1 MNVRLIC
8 TLFFFSAALVA
19 KAQINIK
26 GTIVST
32 GNKAIAEANVI
43 LFSNDH
49 QDILAYTIT
58 DIEGNFSLRSV
69 TKDSTLL
76 EVSMLGFE
84 KQTIALGPNISKTF
98 VIVMK
103 PIINNLPEVVIKQA
117 PAPIR
122 GNKDTISYS
131 VKAFSDSS
139 DRRIIDVIKKL
150 PGISVT
156 GTGQILFNNRAI
168 NKFYIE
174 GKDLLEDQYAI
185 ASNNL
190 PSADVDQV
198 QVLPDH
204 QPIKALK
211 GSIKSD
217 RAAINIK
224 LRKDAKSRIMGMGSV
239 SAGLPLNARN
249 DEVALLQ
256 FNKDLQFINTIK
268 TNNTGKNLDPEI
280 LEQNKPSGLS
290 DNYSAGTP
298 QLSVLKPDVPQ
309 IDQSRF
315 WFNNNNLISSNFLIG
330 VSKNLDLKLN
340 IALENDRI
348 SSRSSV
354 QTAIYLPA
362 DTINLT
368 EHHSSINAY
377 SKLISNIVLEQNTD
391 NLYLRNSLN
400 GYASRE
406 TNADVLLA
414 PASDQ
419 QLLQPLFNLVNRLKA
434 IIKAGNSTVDINSMV
449 NYSTQPQSL
458 TIKPGLFADTLNGGY
473 SYDGLSQKV
482 SGKTFS
488 TENDIS
494 WMLRLRNFSISTLS
508 GFEVKN
514 DRTSNALFKIQNGVN
529 LIPRAAFTDTINRRF
544 SRAFENVGLAFESG
558 NWNGSFD
565 LKSSY
570 NYIENTEKRVN
581 RNDRLLLIDP
591 ALTVRYTINAYVE
604 NTLSLSRSTSIINNG
619 NSSYV
624 LVDYR
629 DLVNNKQAI
638 DQIKNY
644 GAVYALNYR
653 NIVKGIFANFDLLYR
668 STANNFLVDYLYAG
682 ILTTR
687 NFTAFPNRTE
697 SFGASLNGSKYE
709 DVIKTNFNIG
719 ANYTLNRLNELQ
731 QNKLYHVIAEVYSV
745 HTSITSSVLP
755 NLSVIYNS
763 SLSAFYNSYD
773 DEGKK
778 LIENPILYLKQNLTL
793 KLFLQPRW
801 SIVGSVAQYADFQRP
816 MTKFESYFADFY
828 FQKTLAKPKIDLS
841 IGADNIFDV
850 KTFKNYGYTANIF
863 TMSTYTLRPRSLM
876 FKVNFQF

>member
-1 MNVRLIC
+1 MNARLIC
-8 TLFFFSAALVA
+8 ILIFFSATLVA

-26 GTIVST
+26 GTIVSA

-76 EVSMLGFE
+76 EVSILGFE
-84 KQTIALGPNISKTF
+84 KQIIVLGPNISKTF
-98 VIVMK
+98 VVVMK
-103 PIINNLPEVVIKQA
+103 PTINNLAEVVVKQS

-150 PGISVT
+150 PGISVSE
-156 GTGQILFNNRAI
+156 TGQILFNNRAI

-190 PSADVDQV
+190 PSTDVDQV

-204 QPIKALK
+204 QPIKVLK
-211 GSIKSD
+211 GSIYSN

-224 LRKDAKSRIMGMGSV
+224 LRKDARSRIIGVGSV
-239 SAGLPLNARN
+239 GAGLPLNARN

-268 TNNTGKNLDPEI
+268 TNSTGKNLDPEI

-290 DNYSAGTP
+290 DNYIAGTP

-330 VSKNLDLKLN
+330 VSKNFDLKLN

-348 SSRSSV
+348 SSRSLV

-377 SKLISNIVLEQNTD
+377 SKLISGIVLEQNTD
-391 NLYLRNSLN
+391 KLYLRNSLN

-406 TNADVLLA
+406 TNTDDLLA

-419 QLLQPLFNLVNRLKA
+419 QLLQPLFNLDNRLKA
-434 IIKAGNSTVDINSMV
+434 IIKTSNSTVDINSML
-449 NYSTQPQSL
+449 NYSTEPQSL
-458 TIKPGLFADTLNGGY
+458 TIKPGLFADTLNAGY
-473 SYDGLSQKV
+473 AYDGLSQKV

-494 WMLRLRNFSISTLS
+494 WLLRFRNFSVSTLS

-514 DRTSNALFKIQNGVN
+514 DRTSNSLIKIQNGMY
-529 LIPRAAFTDTINRRF
+529 LIPGVDFTDTINRRF
-544 SRAFENVGLAFESG
+544 SRVFENVGLAYESS
-558 NWNGSFD
+558 NWNGNIY

-570 NYIENTEKRVN
+570 NYIENTEKRVGQ
-581 RNDRLLLIDP
+581 NDRLLLIDP

-604 NTLSLSRSTSIINNG
+604 NTLSLSRSSSITNNG
-619 NSSYV
+619 NNSYV

-629 DLVNNKQAI
+629 DLVNNNQAI
-638 DQIKNY
+638 DQKKNY
-644 GAVYALNYR
+644 AAVYGLNYR
-653 NIVKGIFANFDLLYR
+653 NIVRGIFANFDLQYV

-682 ILTTR
+682 VLTTR
-687 NFTAFPNRTE
+687 NFVAFPNRTE
-697 SFGASLNGSKYE
+697 SFGASLNGSKYD
-709 DVIKTNFNIG
+709 DVIKTSFNIG

-731 QNKLYHVIAEVYSV
+731 QNNLYHIIAEVYSV
-745 HTSITSSVLP
+745 HARITSSVSP
-755 NLSVIYNS
+755 KLSVIYNS
-763 SLSAFYNSYD
+763 SLSAFYHSND
-773 DEGKK
+773 AGGKK
-778 LIENPILYLKQNLTL
+778 LIENPILSLKQNLTL

-801 SIVGSVAQYADFQRP
+801 SIGGNVTQYADFQRS
-816 MTKFESYFADFY
+816 MSKFESYFADLY
-828 FQKTLAKPKIDLS
+828 FQKTLPKPKIDLS
-841 IGADNIFDV
+841 VGADNIFNA

>member
-8 TLFFFSAALVA
+8 ILFFFSATLVA

-43 LFSNDH
+43 LFSNNH

-58 DIEGNFSLRSV
+58 DIEGNFSLKSV

-76 EVSMLGFE
+76 EVSILGFE
-84 KQTIALGPNISKTF
+84 KQIIVLGPNISKTF
-98 VIVMK
+98 VVVMK
-103 PIINNLPEVVIKQA
+103 PAINNLPEVIIKQA
-117 PAPIR
+117 PAPIT

-150 PGISVT
+150 PGISVSE
-156 GTGQILFNNRAI
+156 TGQILFNNRAI

-211 GSIKSD
+211 GSIYSN

-224 LRKDAKSRIMGMGSV
+224 LRKDAKSRIIGMGSV
-239 SAGLPLNARN
+239 GAGLPLNARN

-298 QLSVLKPDVPQ
+298 QLSVLKPDFPQ

-315 WFNNNNLISSNFLIG
+315 WFNNNNLIASNILIG

-348 SSRSSV
+348 SSRSLV

-377 SKLISNIVLEQNTD
+377 SKLISGIVLEQNTD

-406 TNADVLLA
+406 TNTDDLLA

-434 IIKAGNSTVDINSMV
+434 IIKTGNSTVDINSMV

-494 WMLRLRNFSISTLS
+494 WLLRLRNFSISTLS

-514 DRTSNALFKIQNGVN
+514 DRTSNALFKIKNGMY
-529 LIPRAAFTDTINRRF
+529 LIPGADFTDTINRRF
-544 SRAFENVGLAFESG
+544 SRVFENVGLAFESG
-558 NWNGSFD
+558 NWNGSID

-570 NYIENTEKRVN
+570 NYIENTEKRVDQ
-581 RNDRLLLIDP
+581 NDRLLLIDP

-629 DLVNNKQAI
+629 DLLSNQQTI

-644 GAVYALNYR
+644 AAVYALNYR
-653 NIVKGIFANFDLLYR
+653 NIVRGIFANFDLLYV

-687 NFTAFPNRTE
+687 NFVAFPNRTE
-697 SFGASLNGSKYE
+697 SFGASLNGSKYD
-709 DVIKTNFNIG
+709 DVIRTNFNIG
-719 ANYTLNRLNELQ
+719 VNYTLNRLNELQ
-731 QNKLYHVIAEVYSV
+731 QNNLYHIIAEVYSV
-745 HTSITSSVLP
+745 HTRITSSFSP
-755 NLSVIYNS
+755 NISVIYNT
-763 SLSAFYNSYD
+763 SLSAFYNSND
-773 DEGKK
+773 AGGKK
-778 LIENPILYLKQNLTL
+778 LIENPILSLKQNLSL
-793 KLFLQPRW
+793 KLFLQPCW
-801 SIVGSVAQYADFQRP
+801 SIGGNVTQYADFQRS
-816 MTKFESYFADFY
+816 MSKFESYFADFY

-841 IGADNIFDV
+841 VGADNIFDA
-850 KTFKNYGYTANIF
+850 KTFKSYGYTANIF
-863 TMSTYTLRPRSLM
+863 TMSAYTLRPRSLM